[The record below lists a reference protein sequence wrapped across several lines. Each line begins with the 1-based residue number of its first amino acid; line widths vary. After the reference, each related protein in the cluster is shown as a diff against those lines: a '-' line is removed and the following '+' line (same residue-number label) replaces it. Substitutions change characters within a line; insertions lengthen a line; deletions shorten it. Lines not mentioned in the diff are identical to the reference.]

1 MICNSCG
8 GNMEFNKEKYG
19 FSCPYCGAFEKLEAD
34 LSEEEIQKLINDSIT
49 KHRQIEHVKKDSSTD
64 RVLNS
69 TSLFIGNAFLFI
81 FAFIC
86 AIIGVFSFLESFV
99 IVGSVAV
106 VQMFLIVA
114 ALFIRCI
121 NRSGEDK
128 KLAVIS
134 NYLIIAAMVLVIV
147 FFIVVGLDKH

>member
-1 MICNSCG
+1 
-8 GNMEFNKEKYG
+8 MEFNKEKYG

-49 KHRQIEHVKKDSSTD
+49 KHRQVEHVKKSDSTD

-69 TSLFIGNAFLFI
+69 TSLFIGNIFLFVCI
-81 FAFIC
+81 FIC
-86 AIIGVFSFLESFV
+86 AIIGVSALVESF
-99 IVGSVAV
+99 IFVGSVAF
-106 VQMFLIVA
+106 VQMALLVA
-114 ALFIRCI
+114 ALFIRSI
-121 NRSGEDK
+121 NRSGENK